1 MATKKKATAKKAPAK
16 KAPVKKKV
24 VKAATEVKVGFVSKL
39 SNGLK
44 SLNPFKKK

>member
-16 KAPVKKKV
+16 KKVTKKITTKAKV
-24 VKAATEVKVGFVSKL
+24 EKVGFVTKL
-39 SNGLK
+39 GNGLK